1 MMMMMMI
8 IITVPKSYV
17 VSGLPLW
24 CNKDDFTLTEPATCF
39 RTFPGSYRLTRV
51 QRAQLLRFRTFPGF
65 LPPDSNLPGAAPFFL
80 FSPLDPASWRL
91 LFNYNCLVSVVS
103 SVEPPELCPSQFSSY
118 RSFPGFLNPGWRP
131 SVAPFL
137 FTFSPRIYCLTFV
150 HILQLS
156 SFYSFSA
163 FLPRGFRP

>member
-1 MMMMMMI
+1 MIMMM

-39 RTFPGSYRLTRV
+39 RTFPGFL
-51 QRAQLLRFRTFPGF
+51 QRAQLLRFLSFPVF
-65 LPPDSNLPGAAPFFL
+65 LPPDSHPPGAAPFFL
-80 FSPLDPASWRL
+80 FSPLDPASWRP

-103 SVEPPELCPSQFSSY
+103 CVLPPGLRPSQFSSY
-118 RSFPGFLNPGWRP
+118 RSFPGFLTPEWPP

-137 FTFSPRIYCLTFV
+137 FIFSLHFYCLTFV

-156 SFYSFSA
+156 WFYSFSA
-163 FLPRGFRP
+163 FLPRATC